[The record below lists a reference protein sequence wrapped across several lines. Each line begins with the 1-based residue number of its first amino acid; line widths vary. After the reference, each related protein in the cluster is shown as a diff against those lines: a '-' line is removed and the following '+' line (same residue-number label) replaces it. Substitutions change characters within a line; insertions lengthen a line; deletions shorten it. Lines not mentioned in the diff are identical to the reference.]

1 MFDRVEILINT
12 EKLKNKT
19 ILILGLGGV
28 GSYAALTL
36 SRLPIKKLIL
46 VDSDK
51 VEITNLNRQI
61 YYNYDIGKNKV
72 DALEEHIKNINPDI
86 IVEKI
91 NSFIDET
98 NIDSLFKETNY
109 IVDACDTMNTKKLLI
124 KKCLEKKQKFIS
136 CMGTANR
143 VDATKFEI
151 MDIRKT
157 INDPVA
163 KIIRKYVKDE
173 KLKGKVPVVV
183 SKELPL
189 KSKKLG
195 SVSFV
200 PSVAGIYMTN
210 YIINDILGE

>member
-1 MFDRVEILINT
+1 MFDRVEVLIET
-12 EKLKNKT
+12 DKLKDKT
-19 ILILGLGGV
+19 VLILGLGGV
-28 GSYAALTL
+28 GSFTAITL
-36 SRLPIKKLIL
+36 ARLPIKKLIL

-91 NSFIDET
+91 NLFIDEN
-98 NIDSLFKETNY
+98 NIDILFKADY
-109 IVDACDTMNTKKLLI
+109 IVDACDTMNTKKVLI

-143 VDATKFEI
+143 LDATKFEI
-151 MDIRKT
+151 IDIRKT

-163 KIIRKYVKDE
+163 KILRKYVKDE
-173 KLKGKVPVVV
+173 RLKGKIPVVV
-183 SKELPL
+183 SKELPF

-200 PSVAGIYMTN
+200 PPVAGIYMTN

>member
-1 MFDRVEILINT
+1 MFDRVEVLIET
-12 EKLKNKT
+12 DKLKDKT
-19 ILILGLGGV
+19 VLILGLGGV
-28 GSYAALTL
+28 GSFTAITL
-36 SRLPIKKLIL
+36 ARLPIKKLIL

-91 NSFIDET
+91 NLFIDEN
-98 NIDSLFKETNY
+98 NIDILFKADY
-109 IVDACDTMNTKKLLI
+109 IVDACDTMNTKKMLI

-143 VDATKFEI
+143 LDATKFEI

-163 KIIRKYVKDE
+163 KILRKYVKDE
-173 KLKGKVPVVV
+173 RLKGKIPVVV
-183 SKELPL
+183 SKELPF

-200 PSVAGIYMTN
+200 PPVAGIYMTN

>member
-1 MFDRVEILINT
+1 MFDRVEILMNT
-12 EKLKNKT
+12 DKLKDKT

-28 GSYAALTL
+28 GSFTAITL
-36 SRLPIKKLIL
+36 ARLPIKKLIL

-72 DALEEHIKNINPDI
+72 DALEEHIKNINPNI
-86 IVEKI
+86 IVEKLNLFI
-91 NSFIDET
+91 NEE
-98 NIDSLFKETNY
+98 NIDILFKEADY
-109 IVDACDTMNTKKLLI
+109 IVDACDTMNTKKVLI
-124 KKCLEKKQKFIS
+124 KKCLEKNQKFIS

-143 VDATKFEI
+143 LDATKFEI

-163 KIIRKYVKDE
+163 KILRKYVKDE
-173 KLKGKVPVVV
+173 RLKGKIPVVV
-183 SKELPL
+183 SKELPF

-200 PSVAGIYMTN
+200 PPVAGIYMTN

>member
-1 MFDRVEILINT
+1 MFDRVEILMNT
-12 EKLKNKT
+12 DKLKDKT

-28 GSYAALTL
+28 GSFTAITL
-36 SRLPIKKLIL
+36 ARLPIKKLIL

-72 DALEEHIKNINPDI
+72 DALEEHIKNINPNI
-86 IVEKI
+86 IVEKLNLFI
-91 NSFIDET
+91 NEE
-98 NIDSLFKETNY
+98 NIDILFKEADY
-109 IVDACDTMNTKKLLI
+109 IVDACDTMNTKKVLI
-124 KKCLEKKQKFIS
+124 KKCLERNQKFIS

-143 VDATKFEI
+143 LDATKFEI

-163 KIIRKYVKDE
+163 KILRKYVKDE
-173 KLKGKVPVVV
+173 RLKGKIPVVV
-183 SKELPL
+183 SKELPF
-189 KSKKLG
+189 KNKKLG

-200 PSVAGIYMTN
+200 PPVAGIYMTN

>member
-1 MFDRVEILINT
+1 MFDRVEVLI
-12 EKLKNKT
+12 EIDKLKDKT
-19 ILILGLGGV
+19 VLILGLGGV
-28 GSYAALTL
+28 GSFTAITL
-36 SRLPIKKLIL
+36 ARLPIKKLIL

-91 NSFIDET
+91 NLFIDEN
-98 NIDSLFKETNY
+98 NIDILFKADY
-109 IVDACDTMNTKKLLI
+109 IVDACDTMNTKKVLI

-143 VDATKFEI
+143 LDATKFEI
-151 MDIRKT
+151 IDIRKT

-163 KIIRKYVKDE
+163 KILRKYVKDE
-173 KLKGKVPVVV
+173 RLKGKIPVVV
-183 SKELPL
+183 SKELPF

-200 PSVAGIYMTN
+200 PPVAGIYMTN

>member
-1 MFDRVEILINT
+1 MFDRVEVLI
-12 EKLKNKT
+12 EIDKLKDKT
-19 ILILGLGGV
+19 VLILGLGGV
-28 GSYAALTL
+28 GSFTAITL
-36 SRLPIKKLIL
+36 ARLPIKKLIL

-86 IVEKI
+86 IVEKVNLFI
-91 NSFIDET
+91 NEE
-98 NIDSLFKETNY
+98 NIDILFKVDY
-109 IVDACDTMNTKKLLI
+109 IVDACDTMNTKKMLI

-143 VDATKFEI
+143 LDATKFEI

-163 KIIRKYVKDE
+163 KILRKYVKDE
-173 KLKGKVPVVV
+173 RLKGKIPVVV
-183 SKELPL
+183 SKELPF
-189 KSKKLG
+189 KNKKLG

-200 PSVAGIYMTN
+200 PPVAGIYMTN